1 MSRMKDRLK
10 GILGAILILMTL
22 ALILVY
28 FFGEL

>member
-1 MSRMKDRLK
+1 MKDRLK